1 MSVTKLTTNG
11 LTGTKYDT
19 VSADNYYMEPIAT
32 TLLSGTQVTI
42 TFSNIPQNYK
52 HLEIRW
58 IAKAPTAGG
67 GGIIARFNG
76 DSGSNYSAHNVNGD
90 GATAGAQAQSATSTP
105 LIIRNGGISTTANTF
120 SAGVIS
126 ILDYSSVYKN
136 KTLRS
141 LGGQD
146 LNGSGLIELASTCWY
161 NTANITTIELVH
173 NGSGFVANSR
183 FSLYGLKG

>member
-1 MSVTKLTTNG
+1 MAVTRLTTNG
-11 LTGTKYDT
+11 LTGTKYDIA
-19 VSADNYYMEPIAT
+19 SADNYYMEPIAT
-32 TLLSGTQVTI
+32 TLLSSTTGTI

-52 HLEIRW
+52 HLEIRF

-67 GGIIARFNG
+67 GGIYIRYQS
-76 DSGSNYSAHNVNGD
+76 DSGSNYSAHNVNGN

-105 LIIRNGGISTTANTF
+105 LIIRNGGISTTANIF

-126 ILDYSSVYKN
+126 ILDYSSTYKN

-146 LNGSGLIELASTCWY
+146 LNGSGLIEMASTCWY
-161 NTANITTIELVH
+161 NTGNITSIELIH
-173 NGSGFVANSR
+173 NGSGFVQYSR
-183 FSLYGLKG
+183 FSLYGIKG